1 MAYAEKR
8 GKHWRGRY
16 KLPNG
21 KYGSISEDENGNPF
35 TTKNTAK
42 AAAAD
47 EEAKVRART
56 FIDPRGG
63 RITIGA
69 WAQTWLDSLEIDHL
83 SDRTVRSRLRA
94 VILPEWEKT
103 AVADLTTIAYQTWE
117 KQLRTEGRAA
127 NSIRGIRST
136 FRAMLTDAV
145 ASKVIGSNPIPEGKA
160 RRRGKYQPKKTSENE
175 RVFATPR
182 QALYVARNA
191 LALRG
196 LPMYVM
202 VLTSFNTGMRIG
214 ELAGLQRGDLI
225 LEDTAYSGARIVLT
239 HQSQYIDGKPT
250 LVPAKYDS
258 ARSLI
263 IPDFLAELLRTL
275 LASYPATPAGT
286 EPVPWVFRA
295 PKGGRLLIGGD
306 FYMDTWRP
314 IVDGRAPIPSSRGH
328 AARRGIEPVLGVEGL
343 TPHGL
348 RHGHRVA
355 LDEAGHPR
363 VAIEERMGHEVPGVE
378 GTYSH
383 TTITMER
390 KIAETLQSD
399 WENSLRP
406 LLSQRGYGPVP
417 APEAPP
423 GT

>member
-1 MAYAEKR
+1 VAYAEKR

-21 KYGSISEDENGNPF
+21 KYGSISEDENGQPF

-56 FIDPRGG
+56 FVNPRDG

-69 WAQTWLDSLEIDHL
+69 WSEIWLDSLEIDHL

-94 VILPEWEKT
+94 VILPEWGDV
-103 AVADLTTIAYQTWE
+103 AVADLTTIGYQTWE
-117 KQLRTEGRAA
+117 KRLRAEGRAA

-145 ASKVIGSNPIPEGKA
+145 ASRVIGSNPIPEGKA
-160 RRRGKYQPKKTSENE
+160 RRRGKYQPKTTAEDE

-196 LPMYVM
+196 LGMYVM

-214 ELAGLQRGDLI
+214 ELAGLRRDDLV
-225 LEDTAYSGARIVLT
+225 LTGTDYSGARILLR
-239 HQSQYIDGKPT
+239 HQSQYIEGKPR

-258 ARSLI
+258 GRSLI
-263 IPDFLAELLRTL
+263 IPEFLADLLQQL
-275 LASYPATPAGT
+275 VDSHDS
-286 EPVPWVFRA
+286 EFVFTA
-295 PKGGRLLIGGD
+295 PKGGRLIIHGD
-306 FYMDTWRP
+306 FYGYTWRP

-328 AARRGIEPVLGVEGL
+328 AARPGIRPVLGVEGL

-363 VAIEERMGHEVPGVE
+363 VATVGLGDLPATGLLPPRLRARAGP
-378 GTYSH
+378 
-383 TTITMER
+383 
-390 KIAETLQSD
+390 AE
-399 WENSLRP
+399 
-406 LLSQRGYGPVP
+406 P
-417 APEAPP
+417 AR
-423 GT
+423 

>member
-21 KYGSISEDENGNPF
+21 KYGSISEDENGRPF

-47 EEAKVRART
+47 EEAKVRAKT
-56 FIDPRGG
+56 FVNPRDG

-69 WAQTWLDSLEIDHL
+69 WSDMWLDSLEIDHL

-94 VILPEWEKT
+94 VILPEWGEV
-103 AVADLTTIAYQTWE
+103 AVADLTTIGYQTWE
-117 KQLRTEGRAA
+117 KRLRAEGRAA

-145 ASKVIGSNPIPEGKA
+145 ASRVIGSNPIPEGKS
-160 RRRGKYQPKKTSENE
+160 RRRGKYEPKKSAEDE

-196 LPMYVM
+196 PTMYAL
-202 VLTSFNTGMRIG
+202 VLTSFNTGLRIG
-214 ELAGLQRGDLI
+214 ELAGLRREDLI
-225 LEDTAYSGARIVLT
+225 LEDTAYSGARIVLR
-239 HQSQYIDGKPT
+239 HQSQYVQGKPT
-250 LVPAKYDS
+250 LVPPKYDS
-258 ARSLI
+258 GRSLI
-263 IPDFLAELLRTL
+263 IPDFLAELLRQL
-275 LASYPATPAGT
+275 LDSYPTPSAGKGT
-286 EPVPWVFRA
+286 APWVFRA
-295 PKGGRLLIGGD
+295 PKGGQLLIGGD
-306 FYMDTWRP
+306 FYRDTWRP

-328 AARRGIEPVLGVEGL
+328 AARPGICPVLGVQGL

-348 RHGHRVA
+348 RHGHKVA

-363 VAIEERMGHEVPGVE
+363 VAVEERMGHELPGVE

-390 KIAETLQSD
+390 KIAETLQTD
-399 WENSLRP
+399 WEKSMRP
-406 LLSQRGYGPVP
+406 DLSHRGYGPVP
-417 APEAPP
+417 APELLSDS
-423 GT
+423 

>member
-8 GKHWRGRY
+8 GKYWRGRY

-21 KYGSISEDENGNPF
+21 KYGSISEDENGQPF

-42 AAAAD
+42 NAALD
-47 EEAKVRART
+47 EEAAVRAKT
-56 FIDPRGG
+56 FINPRDG

-69 WAQTWLDSLEIDHL
+69 WAQTWLDSLEIDYL
-83 SDRTVRSRLRA
+83 SERTVRSRLNA

-117 KQLRTEGRAA
+117 KQLRAEGRAA

-145 ASKVIGSNPIPEGKA
+145 ASRVIGANPIPEGKA
-160 RRRGKYQPKKTSENE
+160 RRRGKYQPKAAAEDE

-196 LPMYVM
+196 PTMYAL
-202 VLTSFNTGMRIG
+202 VLTSFNTGLRIG
-214 ELAGLQRGDLI
+214 ELAGLRRQDLI
-225 LEDTAYSGARIVLT
+225 LEDTAYSEARILLA
-239 HQSQYIDGKPT
+239 HQSQYRDGKPT
-250 LVPAKYDS
+250 LVRPKYDS
-258 ARSLI
+258 SRSLI
-263 IPDFLAELLRTL
+263 IPEFLADLLRELTDGR
-275 LASYPATPAGT
+275 P
-286 EPVPWVFRA
+286 PVAFVFTA

-306 FYMDTWRP
+306 FYTDTWRP

-328 AARRGIEPVLGVEGL
+328 AARPGIRPVLGVEGM

-348 RHGHRVA
+348 RHGHKVA

-363 VAIEERMGHEVPGVE
+363 VAIEERMGHELPGVE

-406 LLSQRGYGPVP
+406 DLSRRGYGPVP
-417 APEAPP
+417 APETPP
-423 GT
+423 GK

>member
-16 KLPNG
+16 KLPTG
-21 KYGSISEDENGNPF
+21 KYGSISEDEDGQPF
-35 TTKNTAK
+35 TTKNSAKK
-42 AAAAD
+42 AAAALETD
-47 EEAKVRART
+47 VDRKV
-56 FIDPRGG
+56 FINPRDG

-69 WAQTWLDSLEIDHL
+69 WAETWLKSLEVDYL
-83 SDRTVRSRLRA
+83 SERTVRSRLNA

-117 KQLRTEGRAA
+117 KQLRAEGRAA

-145 ASKVIGSNPIPEGKA
+145 ASRVIGSNPIPEGKA
-160 RRRGKYQPKKTSENE
+160 RRRGKYQPKKRAEDE

-196 LPMYVM
+196 PTMYAL
-202 VLTSFNTGMRIG
+202 VLTSFNTGLRIG
-214 ELAGLQRGDLI
+214 ELAGLRRDDLI
-225 LEDTAYSGARIVLT
+225 LEDTAYSGARILLR
-239 HQSQYIDGKPT
+239 HQSQYRDGKPA
-250 LVPAKYDS
+250 LVPPKYDS
-258 ARSLI
+258 GRSLI
-263 IPDFLAELLRTL
+263 IPEFLAQLLREL
-275 LASYPATPAGT
+275 IASYPAPPAGKH
-286 EPVPWVFRA
+286 PVPWVFRA
-295 PKGGRLLIGGD
+295 PKGGRLLTGGQ
-306 FYMDTWRP
+306 FYSETWRP
-314 IVDGRAPIPSSRGH
+314 IVDGRASIPSSRGH
-328 AARRGIEPVLGVEGL
+328 AARPGIRPVLGVEGM

-363 VAIEERMGHEVPGVE
+363 VAIEERMGHELPGVE

-390 KIAETLQSD
+390 KIAETLQTD

-406 LLSQRGYGPVP
+406 DVSQRGYGPVP
-417 APEAPP
+417 AAEESSA
-423 GT
+423 T

>member
-21 KYGSISEDENGNPF
+21 KYGSVSEDENGQPF

-42 AAAAD
+42 KAAAALETD
-47 EEAKVRART
+47 VDRKV
-56 FIDPRGG
+56 FINPRDG

-69 WAQTWLDSLEIDHL
+69 WSETWLNSLEVDYL
-83 SDRTVRSRLRA
+83 SERTVRSRLNA
-94 VILPEWEKT
+94 VILPEWET
-103 AVADLTTIAYQTWE
+103 AAVADLTTIAYQTWE
-117 KQLRTEGRAA
+117 KQLRAEGRAA

-145 ASKVIGSNPIPEGKA
+145 ASRVIGANPIPEGKS
-160 RRRGKYQPKKTSENE
+160 RRRGKYQPKKQAEDE

-196 LPMYVM
+196 PTMYAL
-202 VLTSFNTGMRIG
+202 VLTSFNTGLRIG
-214 ELAGLQRGDLI
+214 ELAGLRRDDLL
-225 LEDTAYSGARIVLT
+225 LEDTGRGARILLE
-239 HQSQYIDGKPT
+239 HQSQYRDGKPT
-250 LVPAKYDS
+250 LVPPKYDS
-258 ARSLI
+258 GRGLI
-263 IPDFLAELLRTL
+263 IPEFLAELLREL
-275 LASYPATPAGT
+275 LDSYPKPKAGT
-286 EPVPWVFRA
+286 EPAPWVFRA
-295 PKGGRLLIGGD
+295 PRGGRLLTGGD
-306 FYMDTWRP
+306 FYRDTWRP

-328 AARRGIEPVLGVEGL
+328 AARPGIQPVLGVEGM

-348 RHGHRVA
+348 RHGHKTA
-355 LDEAGHPR
+355 LDEHGHPR
-363 VAIEERMGHEVPGVE
+363 VAVEERMGHELPGVE

-383 TTITMER
+383 ATLPMER

-406 LLSQRGYGPVP
+406 DFSHRGYGPVP
-417 APEAPP
+417 ALEKPP
-423 GT
+423 AK

>member
-1 MAYAEKR
+1 VAYAEKR
-8 GKHWRGRY
+8 GKYWRGRY

-21 KYGSISEDENGNPF
+21 KYGSISEDENGRPF
-35 TTKNTAK
+35 TTKNTARN
-42 AAAAD
+42 AALD

-56 FIDPRGG
+56 FVDPRDG

-69 WAQTWLDSLEIDHL
+69 WAKTWLDSLEIDYL
-83 SDRTVRSRLRA
+83 SERTVRSRLNA
-94 VILPEWEKT
+94 VILPEWENT
-103 AVADLTTIAYQTWE
+103 AIADLTTIAYQTWE

-145 ASKVIGSNPIPEGKA
+145 ASRVIGSNPIPEGKA
-160 RRRGKYQPKKTSENE
+160 RRRGKYQPKKTAEDE

-196 LPMYVM
+196 PSLYAL
-202 VLTSFNTGMRIG
+202 VLTSFNTGLRIG
-214 ELAGLQRGDLI
+214 ELAGLRRQDLV
-225 LEDTAYSGARIVLT
+225 LEDTDYSGARILLM
-239 HQSQYIDGKPT
+239 HQSQYRHGKPT
-250 LVPAKYDS
+250 LVPPKYDS
-258 ARSLI
+258 GRSLI
-263 IPDFLAELLRTL
+263 IPEFLAELLRDL
-275 LASYPATPAGT
+275 LDSYPASGPGT
-286 EPVPWVFRA
+286 DEWVFRA

-328 AARRGIEPVLGVEGL
+328 AARPGIRPVLGIEGL

-363 VAIEERMGHEVPGVE
+363 VAIEERMGHELPGVE

-383 TTITMER
+383 TTLTMER

-406 LLSQRGYGPVP
+406 DLSRRGYGPVP
-417 APEAPP
+417 APETPP
-423 GT
+423 GK

>member
-1 MAYAEKR
+1 MAHAERRWSKKDKR
-8 GKHWRGRY
+8 YYWRVKY

-21 KYGSISEDENGNPF
+21 RYTSASRDDYGNRFKTEALAEKYGHAMETDIDR
-35 TTKNTAK
+35 
-42 AAAAD
+42 
-47 EEAKVRART
+47 KV
-56 FIDPRGG
+56 FVDPRDG
-63 RITIGA
+63 RTTIGA
-69 WAQTWLDSLEIDHL
+69 WSEIWLASLEVDHL
-83 SDRTVRSRLRA
+83 SDRAVRSRLRA
-94 VILPEWEKT
+94 VILPEWEHT
-103 AVADLTTIAYQTWE
+103 AVADLTTIAYTTWE
-117 KQLRTEGRAA
+117 KGLRGEGRAA

-145 ASKVIGSNPIPEGKA
+145 TSKVIGSNPIPEGKA
-160 RRRGKYQPKKTSENE
+160 RRRGKYQPKKSADDEK
-175 RVFATPR
+175 VFADAR

-191 LALRG
+191 RALRG
-196 LPMYVM
+196 FGMYVM

-214 ELAGLQRGDLI
+214 ELAGLRCADLA
-225 LEDTAYSGARIVLT
+225 LSDTADSGARIALA
-239 HQSQYIDGKPT
+239 HQSQYVGGKPT

-258 ARSLI
+258 GRSLI
-263 IPDFLAELLRTL
+263 IPEFLAELLRELTDGRPPD
-275 LASYPATPAGT
+275 AF
-286 EPVPWVFRA
+286 VFTA

-306 FYMDTWRP
+306 FYSDAWRP

-328 AARRGIEPVLGVEGL
+328 AARPGIRPVLGVEGL

-390 KIAETLQSD
+390 KIAETLQTD
-399 WENSLRP
+399 WEKSLRP
-406 LLSQRGYGPVP
+406 DVRQRGYGPVP
-417 APEAPP
+417 AS
-423 GT
+423 GQTSSS

>member
-1 MAYAEKR
+1 MAFAEKR

-21 KYGSISEDENGNPF
+21 KYGSISEDENGQPF

-56 FIDPRGG
+56 FVNPRDG

-69 WAQTWLDSLEIDHL
+69 WSTIWLDSLEIDHL

-94 VILPEWEKT
+94 VILPEWEKV

-117 KQLRTEGRAA
+117 KQLRAEGRAV

-145 ASKVIGSNPIPEGKA
+145 ASRVIGSNPIPEGKS
-160 RRRGKYQPKKTSENE
+160 RRRGKYQPKKSAEDE
-175 RVFATPR
+175 RVFADPR

-191 LALRG
+191 LGLRG
-196 LPMYVM
+196 PTMYAL
-202 VLTSFNTGMRIG
+202 VLTSFNTGLRIG
-214 ELAGLQRGDLI
+214 ELAGLRRDDLV
-225 LEDTAYSGARIVLT
+225 LEDTAYSGARILLR
-239 HQSQYIDGKPT
+239 HQSQYIEGKPT

-258 ARSLI
+258 GRSLI
-263 IPDFLAELLRTL
+263 IPDFLADLLRDL
-275 LASYPATPAGT
+275 LASYPAPAAGT
-286 EPVPWVFRA
+286 EPTPWVFRA

-306 FYMDTWRP
+306 FYSDTWRP

-328 AARRGIEPVLGVEGL
+328 AARPGIHPVLGVEGL

-390 KIAETLQSD
+390 KIPLCQPVVR
-399 WENSLRP
+399 RP
-406 LLSQRGYGPVP
+406 DRSG
-417 APEAPP
+417 
-423 GT
+423 